1 MIKRI
6 VVNYVVCGNGA
17 QIWSMEVKEQGACS
31 LWALAGQT
39 KTQQKDIANR
49 IGIPQLIDMLL
60 LNSEKL
66 QYVGKLVRPHR

>member
-1 MIKRI
+1 M
-6 VVNYVVCGNGA
+6 

-66 QYVGKLVRPHR
+66 QYVGK